1 MTQPAACSLT
11 TATRGKKVRKLPPA
25 RSKWISPRHTEAR
38 ACFTR
43 HASKCDSNHRP
54 PRSPPNP
61 EPRTSYVPRR
71 RGSAS
76 PKARGNLTHDSAL
89 LSLAPINSRSR
100 TPPRYAHKR
109 RSAKLQRRSAASAST
124 RSRRGGPGLR
134 QDTKRG
140 AKKAAKKAKG
150 PPAALHAEGL
160 PSSGG
165 LAWLCPRRYTAPRCI
180 RSACTLRPRARCEGS

>member
-25 RSKWISPRHTEAR
+25 RSEWVPPRHTEAR
-38 ACFTR
+38 ARFTR

-89 LSLAPINSRSR
+89 PSLAPINSRSR

-109 RSAKLQRRSAASAST
+109 RSAKPQRRERVYTEQAGADQGKGKT
-124 RSRRGGPGLR
+124 QIGG
-134 QDTKRG
+134 Q
-140 AKKAAKKAKG
+140 KKATEKARG